1 MAKRKDI
8 DKIRACAMA
17 IVMISCFKK
26 MARDLRLRNK
36 AQIYIC
42 AGPGLHGTGDAVFDS
57 LLYLGGA
64 MTVSVVATTDIS
76 RGFCEQ
82 FFIIV
87 RLRADERFVFLCF

>member
-26 MARDLRLRNK
+26 MARDLRLQNK

-57 LLYLGGA
+57 LLCLGGA
-64 MTVSVVATTDIS
+64 TYDRFRCCYGGYKSW
-76 RGFCEQ
+76 F
-82 FFIIV
+82 
-87 RLRADERFVFLCF
+87 LRAIFHHC